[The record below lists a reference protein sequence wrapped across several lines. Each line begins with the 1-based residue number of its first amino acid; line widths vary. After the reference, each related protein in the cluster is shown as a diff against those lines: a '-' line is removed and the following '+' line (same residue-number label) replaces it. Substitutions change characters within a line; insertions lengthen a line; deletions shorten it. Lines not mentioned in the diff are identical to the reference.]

1 MKLVRIIKDWDYP
14 PLFRQTPA
22 NSGIWEGIQFTE
34 DAVEDCDYVVIL
46 NRSLQNVTLRCP
58 PENVWALI
66 QEPPN
71 EFFKFLHRGRP
82 GYARVYMQDEHLA
95 GPQFI
100 LSQPAL
106 PWHICRSYD
115 ELVRTPLPAKS
126 REISCITSNITA
138 FEGHRRRLR
147 FIETIKASL
156 DFDLY
161 FNVSLLVG
169 RNQTY
174 LSAPLVG
181 SSRVVVVEDKWEAV
195 APYRYSIVIENFR
208 NSYYWS
214 EKIADC
220 LLAGTIPFYYGCT
233 RIHDYF
239 PPEVVVPIDIENP
252 ALAAATIQKTV
263 ASNLW
268 YSSRDALEHSRDLIL
283 HRYQIFPLLSE
294 EIKKNES
301 LCRRVPRQL
310 IRIDAER
317 PPRWLQRRARQL
329 VRLAG
334 RIRAPWSH
342 GTQ

>member
-1 MKLVRIIKDWDYP
+1 MTLVRIIKDWDYP

-22 NSGIWEGIQFTE
+22 NNGIWDGIQFTE
-34 DAVEDCDYVVIL
+34 DAVEECDYVLIL
-46 NRSLQNVTLRCP
+46 NRSLQDVILRCP

-71 EFFKFLHRGRP
+71 EFFRFLHRGHP
-82 GYARVYMQDEHLA
+82 GYARVYMQDEQLS
-95 GPQFI
+95 GPEFI

-126 REISCITSNITA
+126 REISCITSNATA

-147 FIETIKASL
+147 FIETIKAPL

-161 FNVSLLVG
+161 G
-169 RNQTY
+169 RGFQPVT
-174 LSAPLVG
+174 
-181 SSRVVVVEDKWEAV
+181 DKWDAL

-239 PPEVVVPIDIENP
+239 PSEVVVPIDIENP
-252 ALAAATIQKTV
+252 AVAAATIQKTV

-268 YSSRDALEHSRDLIL
+268 YSSRDALNHSRDLIL
-283 HRYQIFPLLSE
+283 HRYQIFPVLSE

-301 LCRRVPRQL
+301 LGRRVTRQL
-310 IRIDAER
+310 IRIDAQPDQR
-317 PPRWLQRRARQL
+317 PRWLQRQARQL

-334 RIRAPWSH
+334 RIRAPWSY

>member
-1 MKLVRIIKDWDYP
+1 MTLVRIIKDWDYP
-14 PLFRQTPA
+14 ALFRQTPGD
-22 NSGIWEGIQFTE
+22 NGFWDGIQFTE
-34 DAVEDCDYVVIL
+34 DSVEDCDYVVVL
-46 NRSLQNVTLRCP
+46 NRSLQDVTLRCP

-71 EFFKFLHRGRP
+71 EFFKFLHRGHP
-82 GYARVYMQDEHLA
+82 GYARVYMQDEQLS

-115 ELVRTPLPAKS
+115 QLVTAPLPTKS
-126 REISCITSNITA
+126 REISCITSNAMA

-147 FIETIKASL
+147 FIETIKAWL

-161 FNVSLLVG
+161 G
-169 RNQTY
+169 RGFQPV
-174 LSAPLVG
+174 A
-181 SSRVVVVEDKWEAV
+181 DKWDAL

-252 ALAAATIQKTV
+252 AVAAATIQKTV

-268 YSSRDALEHSRDLIL
+268 YSSRDALDHSRNLIL
-283 HRYQIFPLLSE
+283 HRYQIFPFLSA
-294 EIKKNES
+294 EIKKKDS
-301 LCRRVPRQL
+301 HGWRATRQL
-310 IRIDAER
+310 IRIAAEPEER
-317 PPRWLQRRARQL
+317 PRWLQRRTRQL

-334 RIRAPWSH
+334 RIRVRMS
-342 GTQ
+342 TLS

>member
-1 MKLVRIIKDWDYP
+1 MTLVRIIKDWGH
-14 PLFRQTPA
+14 PLLLRRQTPA
-22 NSGIWEGIQFTE
+22 NSGIWDGIQFTE
-34 DAVEDCDYVVIL
+34 DAVEECDYALIL
-46 NRSLQNVTLRCP
+46 NRPLEDVILRCP

-71 EFFKFLHRGRP
+71 EYFRFLHRGHP
-82 GYARVYMQDEHLA
+82 SYARVYMQDEQLS
-95 GPQFI
+95 GPQFT

-115 ELVRTPLPAKS
+115 ELVRMPLPPKS
-126 REISCITSNITA
+126 REISCITSNATA

-161 FNVSLLVG
+161 VVG
-169 RNQTY
+169 ASQMAEN
-174 LSAPLVG
+174 
-181 SSRVVVVEDKWEAV
+181 KWDAL

-220 LLAGTIPFYYGCT
+220 LLAGAIPFYYGCT

-239 PPEVVVPIDIENP
+239 PPEVVVPIDIEKP
-252 ALAAATIQKTV
+252 ADTRATIKKTL

-283 HRYQIFPLLSE
+283 HRYQMFPLLSE

-310 IRIDAER
+310 IRIDAQPDEK
-317 PPRWLQRRARQL
+317 PRWLQRGARRL
-329 VRLAG
+329 RRLAG

>member
-1 MKLVRIIKDWDYP
+1 MTLVRIIKDWDHP

-22 NSGIWEGIQFTE
+22 NSGIWDGIQFTE
-34 DAVEDCDYVVIL
+34 DTVEDCDYVVVL
-46 NRSLQNVTLRCP
+46 NRSLQDVTLRCP
-58 PENVWALI
+58 PENIWALI

-71 EFFKFLHRGRP
+71 ETFKFLHRGLP
-82 GYARVYMQDEHLA
+82 GYARVYTQDEELT

-115 ELVRTPLPAKS
+115 ELVRAPLPAKS
-126 REISCITSNITA
+126 REISCITSNATV

-147 FIETIKASL
+147 FIEAIKAAL

-161 FNVSLLVG
+161 G
-169 RNQTY
+169 RGFQPV
-174 LSAPLVG
+174 A
-181 SSRVVVVEDKWEAV
+181 DKWHAL

-220 LLAGTIPFYYGCT
+220 LLAGAIPFYYGCT

-239 PPEVVVPIDIENP
+239 PPEVVVPIDIEDP
-252 ALAAATIQKTV
+252 AVAVATIQKTL

-283 HRYQIFPLLSE
+283 HRYQIFPVLSK

-301 LCRRVPRQL
+301 IGRRVTRQL
-310 IRIDAER
+310 IRIAPQPDER
-317 PPRWLQRRARQL
+317 SRWLQRRTRQL
-329 VRLAG
+329 IRLAG
-334 RIRAPWSH
+334 RIH
-342 GTQ
+342 GRLLR

>member
-1 MKLVRIIKDWDYP
+1 MTLVRIIKDWDYP
-14 PLFRQTPA
+14 ALFRQTPGY
-22 NSGIWEGIQFTE
+22 SGFWDGIQFTE
-34 DAVEDCDYVVIL
+34 DSVEDCDYVVVL
-46 NRSLQNVTLRCP
+46 NRSLQDVTLRCP

-71 EFFKFLHRGRP
+71 EFFKFLHRGHP
-82 GYARVYMQDEHLA
+82 GYARVYMQDEQLS

-115 ELVRTPLPAKS
+115 QLLRAPFPTKS
-126 REISCITSNITA
+126 REISCITSNAMA

-147 FIETIKASL
+147 FIETIKAWL

-161 FNVSLLVG
+161 G
-169 RNQTY
+169 RGFHPV
-174 LSAPLVG
+174 A
-181 SSRVVVVEDKWEAV
+181 DKWDAL
-195 APYRYSIVIENFR
+195 APYRYTIVIENFR

-214 EKIADC
+214 EKIADS

-239 PPEVVVPIDIENP
+239 PPEVVVPIDIEHP
-252 ALAAATIQKTV
+252 AVAAATIQKTV

-268 YSSRDALEHSRDLIL
+268 YSSRDALENSRNLIL
-283 HRYQIFPLLSE
+283 HRYQIFPFLSE

-301 LCRRVPRQL
+301 LGRRAARKL
-310 IRIDAER
+310 IRIAAQPDER
-317 PPRWLQRRARQL
+317 PRWLQRQTRQL
-329 VRLAG
+329 IHLAG
-334 RIRAPWSH
+334 RIYGRRLS
-342 GTQ
+342 